1 MYNNNYNNIYT
12 RVTVAMLL
20 QQMSSYTYDMVMC
33 ACTQHVEEGT
43 AVATFTWYSS
53 VLHVH
58 VLHVLSVVPS
68 LNASKNLLWITC
80 NPSVYYI
87 KFFSFWELYAANDS
101 VTVD

>member
-1 MYNNNYNNIYT
+1 VYINNIYT

-53 VLHVH
+53 VL
-58 VLHVLSVVPS
+58 VPS
-68 LNASKNLLWITC
+68 LNASKNLQYCGLH
-80 NPSVYYI
+80 
-87 KFFSFWELYAANDS
+87 
-101 VTVD
+101 VTLL

>member
-1 MYNNNYNNIYT
+1 
-12 RVTVAMLL
+12 MLL

-53 VLHVH
+53 VLHVVH
-58 VLHVLSVVPS
+58 MYVVPS

-80 NPSVYYI
+80 NPSVY
-87 KFFSFWELYAANDS
+87 
-101 VTVD
+101 

>member
-1 MYNNNYNNIYT
+1 MYNNNIYT

-58 VLHVLSVVPS
+58 MCSTCSTFIERIKKPTV
-68 LNASKNLLWITC
+68 LWITC

-87 KFFSFWELYAANDS
+87 KFLGVIAANR
-101 VTVD
+101 